1 MHAGFKMSLCMSFKL
16 KAFHGQARPA
26 FTLLRACGISGE
38 GAGHCA
44 LTCSFRGQG
53 RAEAAAASAWHLRW
67 EEGADATCPNHAAS
81 WHQTACN
88 MSVCQVMAE
97 QGDPVQAPWSGCIYL
112 WQGHAIV
119 RTLHTCSSS
128 IWGCIAVM
136 QQKERFYLRPDD
148 YQRCPSGMA
157 YAAPKG

>member
-1 MHAGFKMSLCMSFKL
+1 MGRP
-16 KAFHGQARPA
+16 GQRSHCCAPA
-26 FTLLRACGISGE
+26 AYQERVQDIVRSPAASE
-38 GAGHCA
+38 
-44 LTCSFRGQG
+44 G
-53 RAEAAAASAWHLRW
+53 RAGQKLLQPLR
-67 EEGADATCPNHAAS
+67 GTCAGRKAQMPPVQTMRHP